1 MKIDAYNYC
10 GTELCLHP
18 VKSMQRYLRYISRY
32 IFEISSVIPD
42 GVYGEVT
49 RDSVLSFQKYF
60 GLKETGIIDF
70 STWEMII
77 FVYQQLQK
85 SNMNK

>member
-1 MKIDAYNYC
+1 MKIDTKNYC
-10 GTELCLHP
+10 GTEMCLHP
-18 VKSMQRYLRYISRY
+18 IKSMQRYLRYISRY

-42 GVYGEVT
+42 GIYGEVT

-60 GLKETGIIDF
+60 GLPETGIIDF

-77 FVYQQLQK
+77 FVYQQLQEA
-85 SNMNK
+85 NKDK